1 MNKREEIARLRED
14 AWLGDAVLSLYA
26 RGYLLEQEHTDNAA
40 RTEAYHNM
48 TSNHFLACLG
58 EPTAVEAQIGRLYK
72 RDGLEAAFQ
81 WLDEQVKPIYEKQ
94 ESNRQRKRR

>member
-1 MNKREEIARLRED
+1 MNKREELARLRED

-26 RGYLLEQEHTDNAA
+26 RGYLLKQELVDNAT

-48 TSNHFLACLG
+48 TCNQFLACLG
-58 EPTAVEAQIGRLYK
+58 EPTAVEAQIGRIYK
-72 RDGLEAAFQ
+72 QEGLTAAFQ
-81 WLDEQVKPIYEKQ
+81 WLEEQIKPLYEKQ